1 MDPLSDAQKGKASP
15 FLINVGTVN
24 KSLSILRKAEK
35 TLLGKAQDK
44 TLRNDPVGPTC
55 RILVRNDTGSTLLA
69 LSCVEI
75 GDPTI
80 SAVNA
85 PFELMRHPMFAA
97 DTPTASDVAF
107 AITEE
112 PIPAGQYGRAVV
124 LGVVPCDLNVT
135 DTGHGYA
142 APVSGST
149 VLTSAATGPARIL
162 WSEGGTGTQ
171 KAVILI
177 DRQGSGGSATAEDVE
192 PDTGDDTLDVY
203 AITADNT
210 WQDTG
215 HEITL
220 PDAGTYLLHAE
231 AVGRVKVSSALSGNG
246 GIIAMQL
253 YDSTNAEV
261 VLNTTTICV
270 TAQVSNL
277 MNYGSASILRAK
289 TVSGA
294 TTIKLRA
301 ARVTATETY
310 TTSEL
315 YGATGSYGHIS
326 LGYVKLT

>member
-1 MDPLSDAQKGKASP
+1 MDPLSDAQKGQASP

-35 TLLGKAQDK
+35 TLFAKTQDK

-55 RILVRNDTGSTLLA
+55 RILIRNDTGSTLLA

-124 LGVVPCDLNVT
+124 LGVVPCDVNIT

-171 KAVILI
+171 KAVVLI
-177 DRQGSGGSATAEDVE
+177 DRQGAGSGSVMSGEVLFSTSYTISTAATWE
-192 PDTGDDTLDVY
+192 DTGWD
-203 AITADNT
+203 
-210 WQDTG
+210 
-215 HEITL
+215 ITL
-220 PDAGTYLLHAE
+220 PTAGTYLVAYEFGAAMELSAYISSKITTRFYNETAAAVIDDSHA
-231 AVGRVKVSSALSGNG
+231 VCVR
-246 GIIAMQL
+246 IA
-253 YDSTNAEV
+253 DG
-261 VLNTTTICV
+261 TIY
-270 TAQVSNL
+270 QR
-277 MNYGSASILRAK
+277 YGFV
-289 TVSGA
+289 TVS
-294 TTIKLRA
+294 KL
-301 ARVTATETY
+301 VTV
-310 TTSEL
+310 
-315 YGATGSYGHIS
+315 TGSSVIRLEARADGGFFTVKDLVAS
-326 LGYVKLT
+326 SGLGGDTDIARARYIQMS